1 MCVCMR
7 VYIYIYIN
15 NIYIYIYIYIYLY
28 RERESERERESV
40 RASECTLN
48 VEGNLTRTTLCLVSF
63 AEEFQVAY

>member
-1 MCVCMR
+1 M
-7 VYIYIYIN
+7 
-15 NIYIYIYIYIYLY
+15 
-28 RERESERERESV
+28 